1 MKREKDREREEE
13 RKTESGENVGNR
25 RTVELSRVLWRRK
38 EGNNMG
44 WKFEYAA
51 STHMTFEYRWSMQAT
66 GRKGWTRFEPKKLLS
81 ENITPQPFVL
91 HISFEM
97 H

>member
-44 WKFEYAA
+44 
-51 STHMTFEYRWSMQAT
+51 
-66 GRKGWTRFEPKKLLS
+66 
-81 ENITPQPFVL
+81 
-91 HISFEM
+91 
-97 H
+97 